1 MVGGVNNEG
10 NDTSAEFLDLET
22 MMWMMKTELPL
33 EAREPWLVEDDG
45 EVLLLGAGYE
55 GNQIW
60 SFESNSWKDLNRNLT
75 VGRKAGLFLTVN
87 EDRFVEN
94 KKETSI

>member
-1 MVGGVNNEG
+1 
-10 NDTSAEFLDLET
+10 

-45 EVLLLGAGYE
+45 EVLLLSAGNE

-60 SFESNSWKDLNRNLT
+60 SFESDNWNDLNRNLT
-75 VGRKAGLFLTVN
+75 VGREAGLFLTCVLQHSLVILLFCSLKFRITN
-87 EDRFVEN
+87 EQMKIN
-94 KKETSI
+94 IYGYI